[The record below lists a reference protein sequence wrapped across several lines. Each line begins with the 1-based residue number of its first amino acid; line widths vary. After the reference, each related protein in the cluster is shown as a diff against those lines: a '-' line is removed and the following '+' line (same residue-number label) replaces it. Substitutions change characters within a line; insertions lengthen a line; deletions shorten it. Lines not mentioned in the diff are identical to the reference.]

1 MRFNQEIM
9 KKYIQS
15 VDEMTLA
22 SFQEK
27 MSMSEEDAKKLIW
40 ELVHKGVLEHTVGFL
55 FRYTGS
61 TIPTIEPFK
70 EKSVNRHMRA
80 FFDDDD
86 DDWDIFGHEEE
97 KKEEPKMDDYTLKKP
112 SFLSSADEDIR
123 RGLAQ
128 VAGFFGKAFSFNI
141 IEGENA
147 YVCELGMTY
156 MDDTPMRIK
165 LSYDNGKAILSDYG
179 LTCEF
184 LAKYLDLGNAHVYQ
198 RIQNVMSDYSLD
210 FKETD
215 DELELYVVIED
226 EESAFIA
233 FLCLFGAIE
242 RLSSL
247 PCNEGLFAET
257 LSEYEAYCQKE
268 TVRIVVG
275 EKATHR
281 QAKEIVQGLLS
292 QATEKK
298 DAFLQ
303 NVYMKI
309 FSSLC
314 EMTEVGYKDFQARI
328 MRDES

>member
-1 MRFNQEIM
+1 MRFDQEIM

-15 VDEMTLA
+15 VGETTLA

-27 MSMSEEDAKKLIW
+27 MSMSEKDAKKLIW
-40 ELVHKGVLEHTVGFL
+40 ELVHKGVLKHTVGFL

-70 EKSVNRHMRA
+70 EKGINRHMRA
-80 FFDDDD
+80 LFDDE
-86 DDWDIFGHEEE
+86 DDWDLFDHDEE
-97 KKEEPKMDDYTLKKP
+97 KKEEPQTDDFTLKKP
-112 SFLSSADEDIR
+112 SFLSNRDEDIR

-128 VAGFFGKAFSFNI
+128 VTGFFGKAFSFNI

-147 YVCELGMTY
+147 YMCELGLTY

-165 LSYDNGKAILSDYG
+165 LSYDDGRAILSDYG

-184 LAKYLDLGNAHVYQ
+184 LSKYLDLENANVYQ
-198 RIQNVMSDYSLD
+198 RIQNVISAYALD
-210 FKETD
+210 FKEVD
-215 DELELYVVIED
+215 GELELYVVIED

-257 LSEYEAYCQKE
+257 LSEFKAYCQKE

-275 EKATHR
+275 EQATHR

-292 QATEKK
+292 QATDKK
-298 DAFLQ
+298 DAFLE

-328 MRDES
+328 TRDES